1 MVKTIVIMILAF
13 FLMPFVSFAETALP
27 LPADKA
33 FVFSAYL
40 EPNNQLILEWNIAP
54 GYYLYRNQLK
64 FTPAPFNH
72 VGIGNITLPEG
83 QLRRD
88 MLHGNY
94 QAYIGSLKVPVTLIK
109 SKKGMLSLNIDY
121 QGCSSAGFCYTP
133 IKKSLKVDLS
143 RMNVPQNLNQYV
155 QSANDTKKSL
165 ESNENDILTFFAGG
179 HWPFIMLSFL
189 GLGLL
194 LAFTPCVLPM
204 VPILSGIIVGQGKKK
219 NKKKSLFLSL
229 AYVSGMAITYAI
241 AGVVIALIGNSVQA
255 DLQKPWIIV
264 LFSGLFVLLALSL
277 FGFYE
282 LQLPARF
289 QQQITKLSNKQ
300 TGGTYVGVFLM
311 GSLSTLIVSPCV
323 SAPLVGVLA
332 YIGQTGNVLL
342 GAFAL
347 LALGIGMG
355 IPLLLIG
362 VSADKL
368 LPKAGAWMTAVER
381 IFGFVMLGLA
391 IWMLSRMIPGPIT
404 LFLWAVLSIAAAI
417 FMGVFS
423 SIRGKLEWMVKG
435 LAVAILTYGIIL
447 IIGAVEGNSD
457 PFHPWEQFNNEQEQ
471 TKPKSVFKLISSM
484 DEFQQ
489 QKAYAKKN
497 DQLVILDFY
506 ADWCNSCA
514 MMDRTIFSR
523 DDVQNAL
530 KNKMMLRVDL
540 TKNDAFDQALLK
552 QFHVVGPPTIIFFNA
567 KGQELRSFRIVGEV
581 NAEEFLAQ
589 LTKIK

>member
-1 MVKTIVIMILAF
+1 MVKTIFIIIVAF
-13 FLMPFVSFAETALP
+13 FLTPFVSSAETLSP

-33 FVFSAYL
+33 FALSAYL
-40 EPNNQLILEWNIAP
+40 DQNNQLILEWNIAP

-64 FTPAPFNH
+64 FTVAPLNH
-72 VGIGNITLPEG
+72 VGIGSIKLPEG
-83 QLRRD
+83 KLRRD

-94 QAYIGSLKVPVTLIK
+94 QAYIGSLKVPITLIK
-109 SKKGMLSLNIDY
+109 SKKGLLSLNIDY

-133 IKKSLKVDLS
+133 IKKSIKVDLS
-143 RMNVPQNLNQYV
+143 RINVPQNLNQYV
-155 QSANDTKKSL
+155 QSAN
-165 ESNENDILTFFAGG
+165 ESENSTGSNSDYILTFFDGG
-179 HWPFIMLSFL
+179 HLPLIIFSFL

-241 AGVVIALIGNSVQA
+241 AGVVIALIGSSVQA
-255 DLQKPWIIV
+255 ELQKPWIIV

-300 TGGTYVGVFLM
+300 TAGTYFGVFLM

-332 YIGQTGNVLL
+332 YIGQTGDVLL
-342 GAFAL
+342 GALAL

-362 VSADKL
+362 LSADKI
-368 LPKAGAWMTAVER
+368 LPKAGNWMTVVER
-381 IFGFVMLGLA
+381 IFGFMMLGLA
-391 IWMLSRMIPGPIT
+391 IWMLSRMIPGPVT
-404 LFLWAVLSIAAAI
+404 LFLWAILSIVAAI
-417 FMGVFS
+417 FLGIFS
-423 SIRGKLEWMVKG
+423 AVPRKLEWFTKG
-435 LAVAILTYGIIL
+435 VAVAILTYGVIL

-457 PFHPWEQFNNEQEQ
+457 PFHPWEQFKKERQQ
-471 TKPKSVFKLISSM
+471 TKPQSIFKIISSQ

-489 QKAYAKKN
+489 QLALAKKSH
-497 DQLVILDFY
+497 QRTLLDFY
-506 ADWCNSCA
+506 ADWCVSCV

-523 DDVQNAL
+523 EDVQIKL
-530 KNKMMLRVDL
+530 KDVVTLRVDL
-540 TKNDAFDQALLK
+540 TKNNAFDQALLK

-567 KGQELRSFRIVGEV
+567 EGQELTSSRIVGEV
-581 NAEEFLAQ
+581 NAEEFLAK
-589 LTKIK
+589 LKK